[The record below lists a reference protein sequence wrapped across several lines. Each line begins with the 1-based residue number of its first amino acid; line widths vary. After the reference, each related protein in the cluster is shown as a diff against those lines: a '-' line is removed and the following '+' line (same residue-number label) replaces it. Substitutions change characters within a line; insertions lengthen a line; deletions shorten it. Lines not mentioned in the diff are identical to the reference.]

1 MGFKIITTTN
11 NRNSCQKWSY
21 NTQHL
26 TPFLGE
32 DTKIGRQGAKQKP
45 PPYTPSRHKGKGERA
60 SQSWLRNHEAENVE
74 AIGFPVRPEIC
85 FHDRYLS
92 SSPSSWGISPQLL
105 AHPLSPQASVTRFPV
120 LWVEQSLFLLCCC
133 TLIPHSRTVPLAN
146 HSGSKNCAFHSVLRQ
161 AHYEVKNDVEYWST
175 DFTSQ
180 VLGIQSYVIAPN
192 FIWYWGLNT
201 SLCSCCANRLPTS
214 HIPSFWFLY
223 CLKIARNA
231 FIQGFPPCTHY
242 AAHSLLIINGR
253 KLTAQGD
260 TGVPSG
266 V

>member
-120 LWVEQSLFLLCCC
+120 LWVEQSLFSSFSVVVHWYHIQGLFHWPTTVGQKIVLFILFWGR
-133 TLIPHSRTVPLAN
+133 LIMKSRMT
-146 HSGSKNCAFHSVLRQ
+146 
-161 AHYEVKNDVEYWST
+161 
-175 DFTSQ
+175 
-180 VLGIQSYVIAPN
+180 
-192 FIWYWGLNT
+192 LNT
-201 SLCSCCANRLPTS
+201 DLLTLPPKCWEYS
-214 HIPSFWFLY
+214 HMS
-223 CLKIARNA
+223 
-231 FIQGFPPCTHY
+231 
-242 AAHSLLIINGR
+242 
-253 KLTAQGD
+253 
-260 TGVPSG
+260 
-266 V
+266 